1 MIDVI
6 ASVVDVYMK
15 VSCWPVPLVVMAED
29 EMYLLLVGAMGAFR
43 PAGPVSALA
52 ASALGAFEMIV
63 KGWYLARQEVVV
75 VQTADPSSEDM
86 PIGHDMHIIVKSSA
100 TSLNTRSVVRPNM
113 ASALTVIVSPAL
125 YLW

>member
-52 ASALGAFEMIV
+52 ASALGVLEIIIT
-63 KGWYLARQEVVV
+63 GWYLARQEVVV
-75 VQTADPSSEDM
+75 VHVTDPSSEDV
-86 PIGHDMHIIVKSSA
+86 PIGHCMHIIVKSSVA
-100 TSLNTRSVVRPNM
+100 SLNTRSVVRPNM
-113 ASALTVIVSPAL
+113 ASALTVTVSPAL